1 MHTPIKN
8 LLVALYIT
16 GCGAAQDDQES
27 PKTVPVAAAVPVAAQ
42 ESIETRRLSSL
53 YVTSAAD
60 LPVCDKAQSG
70 ALAYVKAEEHF
81 VTCDGGEWATVEIK
95 GPQGEAGAP
104 GKDGVAGADG
114 KVLEIPPPELKANE
128 WLETTS
134 GLVWTKS
141 GAQVTWELAT
151 IACVR
156 DGWRFPTED
165 ELRVAMAV
173 GTLQVQGIWADSR
186 RVNWFSQPELMMRVE
201 LTDKGLAYC
210 VKTN

>member
-60 LPVCDKAQSG
+60 LPVCDKAQTG

-81 VTCDGGEWATVEIK
+81 VTCDGGEWDTVEIK
-95 GPQGEAGAP
+95 GPQGAP
-104 GKDGVAGADG
+104 GKDGVDG
-114 KVLEIPPPELKANE
+114 KVVEVAPPELKANE
-128 WLETTS
+128 WLETAS
-134 GLVWTKS
+134 GLVWTRN
-141 GAQVTWELAT
+141 GIFVTWELAQ

-156 DGWRFPTED
+156 DGWRLPTEA
-165 ELRVAMAV
+165 EIRVAMAV
-173 GTLQVQGIWADSR
+173 GTLQVEGVWADSR
-186 RVNWFSQPELMMRVE
+186 RVNRFSQPDLMTDVE
-201 LTDKGLAYC
+201 LTDKGHPYC
-210 VKTN
+210 VKIK